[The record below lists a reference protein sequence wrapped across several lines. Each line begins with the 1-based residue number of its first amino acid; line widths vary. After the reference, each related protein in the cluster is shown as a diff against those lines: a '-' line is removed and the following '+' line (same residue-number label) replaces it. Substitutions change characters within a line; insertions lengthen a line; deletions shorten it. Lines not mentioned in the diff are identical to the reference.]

1 MQKIKNFFKK
11 YMIGLTL
18 SFLVCIVSVSAITYF
33 DSKNV
38 TYNNETT
45 GMASTNVQDAVNELY
60 SVCFPPSLGNS
71 ILDKVPIVSSG
82 DGLYKDEYEDRYFY
96 RGANPNNYITFNNE
110 TWRILSVEC
119 DGTIKI
125 IKNSIIGTMQWDS
138 SNQTNWDAP
147 ASLNTYLNESYLKT
161 ITINKE
167 QIMSHTWSIGET
179 KYTNDD
185 LSEQI
190 NNENATQSK
199 KHSVGMIT
207 SSEYLRTNSNKSQ
220 CKTELLLYDNSATC
234 KTTTWLY
241 NIVDGNGLWLI
252 SNSIRG
258 ILGTGNFAGM
268 TNWYNSNNQN
278 GVAPVLYLSSEVK
291 ITGGDGS
298 QSNPY
303 TIS

>member
-1 MQKIKNFFKK
+1 MSNYVKLLNNLDKLKLTKIKENIDQYVELINNNKKDIIESLYELTNLELEFKDEK
-11 YMIGLTL
+11 
-18 SFLVCIVSVSAITYF
+18 AITAL
-33 DSKNV
+33 V
-38 TYNNETT
+38 R
-45 GMASTNVQDAVNELY
+45 MAG
-60 SVCFPPSLGNS
+60 FP
-71 ILDKVPIVSSG
+71 
-82 DGLYKDEYEDRYFY
+82 
-96 RGANPNNYITFNNE
+96 
-110 TWRILSVEC
+110 
-119 DGTIKI
+119 
-125 IKNSIIGTMQWDS
+125 
-138 SNQTNWDAP
+138 
-147 ASLNTYLNESYLKT
+147 YLKT
-161 ITINKE
+161 FEDFDFSFQPTINKE

-258 ILGTGNFAGM
+258 ILGIGNFAGM